1 MLALEIFTHWL
12 LRHEK
17 EWPDLADMRQT
28 SKWALPKSYKNHA
41 RMLLSVALLHRT
53 PELPAMRLSLQK
65 ARAMTSAGLAHL
77 FHKEVICLQHFSVV
91 LSGLD
96 LGPYP
101 ELGETDENYHPT
113 VREERD
119 FYRYAPS
126 EAEFED

>member
-28 SKWALPKSYKNHA
+28 SKWAFPKSYKNHA

-77 FHKEVICLQHFSVV
+77 FHKEVICLQRFSVV

-96 LGPYP
+96 LGPCP
-101 ELGETDENYHPT
+101 ELGETEENYAPT
-113 VREERD
+113 EEERRD
-119 FYRYAPS
+119 FYRYAPR
-126 EAEFED
+126 EADFVD